1 VSARWR
7 VVAALF
13 VLSFTVSNAIASFGV
28 FLPAL
33 ADAFGW
39 SRGAISLAFSLNLLL
54 GGFSGFAA
62 GAIADRH
69 GPRLVLVTTIGIAA
83 AGLALASTI
92 EQPWHLYL
100 FVGVMGGIGSSGFYV
115 VGAATVTRWFDRGRG
130 LALGIVLAAF
140 NVSYVTGGPASAWLV
155 EHVGWRMAYLVIAG
169 LLGLVGGGMA
179 LLVRDP
185 PSSAAVASARSVVPA
200 HRPPAGGRGMTVG
213 AAMEDRRFWAL
224 TAAWVLSG
232 AVSLMVSVHVVSYA
246 RDQGIELATAS
257 LALSTFGLGSA
268 AGRLAFGPLSDRLG
282 GRPIIR
288 LCIALQILA
297 LAALPLRPPQEM
309 LLILVGLFGLGFTGA
324 DSVFVRVIPD
334 VFGLRA
340 VGAIMGM
347 LSLGWR
353 LGAAIGPAAA
363 GFVHD
368 ATGSYALPF
377 GAAPVVIAISYACFA
392 LGSRSRR

>member
-1 VSARWR
+1 VSERWR

-69 GPRLVLVTTIGIAA
+69 GPRAILLATIGIAA
-83 AGLALASTI
+83 SGFALASTI
-92 EQPWHLYL
+92 DSPGELYL
-100 FVGVMGGIGSSGFYV
+100 FIGVMGGIGASGFYV
-115 VGAATVTRWFDRGRG
+115 IGAATVARWFEHGRG

-140 NVSYVTGGPASAWLV
+140 NLSYVTGGPVAAWLI
-155 EHVGWRMAYLVIAG
+155 ESVGWRSAYLVIGGA
-169 LLGLVGGGMA
+169 LCLVGGGAA

-185 PSSAAVASARSVVPA
+185 PPHAVAASGPSTPASAR
-200 HRPPAGGRGMTVG
+200 GMGVS
-213 AAMEDRRFWAL
+213 AALADRRFWSL

-232 AVSLMVSVHVVSYA
+232 AVSLMISVHVVSYA
-246 RDQGIELATAS
+246 HDQGIALASASFALTA
-257 LALSTFGLGSA
+257 FGFGTTL
-268 AGRLAFGPLSDRLG
+268 GRLAFGPLSDRLG
-282 GRPIIR
+282 PRPILR
-288 LCIALQILA
+288 LCIALQVVTLT
-297 LAALPLRPPQEM
+297 ALPFGPPQEI
-309 LLILVGLFGLGFTGA
+309 LLVLLALFGLGFTGA
-324 DSVFVRVIPD
+324 DSIFVRAIPD

-340 VGAIMGM
+340 VGAIMGV

-363 GFVHD
+363 GFIHD
-368 ATGSYALPF
+368 ATGSYAVPF
-377 GAAPVVIAISYACFA
+377 GAAPVVIAVSYACFA
-392 LGSRSRR
+392 LGSRTRR

>member
-1 VSARWR
+1 VSERWR

-69 GPRLVLVTTIGIAA
+69 GPRAILLATIGIAA
-83 AGLALASTI
+83 SGFALASTI
-92 EQPWHLYL
+92 DSPGQLYL
-100 FVGVMGGIGSSGFYV
+100 FIGVMGGIGASGFYV
-115 VGAATVTRWFDRGRG
+115 IGAATVARWFERDRG

-140 NVSYVTGGPASAWLV
+140 NLSYVTGGPTAAWLI
-155 EHVGWRMAYLVIAG
+155 ESVGWRSAYLVIGGA
-169 LLGLVGGGMA
+169 LCVVGGGAA

-185 PSSAAVASARSVVPA
+185 PPRAVAASGASTPASAR
-200 HRPPAGGRGMTVG
+200 GMGVS
-213 AAMEDRRFWAL
+213 AALADRRFWSL

-232 AVSLMVSVHVVSYA
+232 AVSLMISVHVVSYA
-246 RDQGIELATAS
+246 RDRGIALASASFALTA
-257 LALSTFGLGSA
+257 FGFGTTL
-268 AGRLAFGPLSDRLG
+268 GRLAFGPLSDRLG
-282 GRPIIR
+282 PRPILR
-288 LCIALQILA
+288 LCIALQVVA
-297 LAALPLRPPQEM
+297 LTALPFGPPQEI
-309 LLILVGLFGLGFTGA
+309 LLVLLALFGLGFTGA
-324 DSVFVRVIPD
+324 DSIFVRAIPD

-340 VGAIMGM
+340 VGAIMGV

-353 LGAAIGPAAA
+353 VGAAIGPAAA
-363 GFVHD
+363 GFIHD
-368 ATGSYALPF
+368 ATGSYAVPF
-377 GAAPVVIAISYACFA
+377 GAAPVVIAVSYACFA
-392 LGSRSRR
+392 LGSRARR